1 MRGSPSLR
9 SFNRFNR
16 YSNLIKSTRF
26 TEPAVLPAAAFI
38 PRYTRGFTRTT
49 MRPTA
54 AVEGLG
60 QDDEIPSARLQPEPG
75 PDVRVL
81 IIGAGNINFGSDE
94 GPWNHSQRL
103 EQKLGNRLKIVG
115 LVDPATSRAE
125 AVLKAKSLTFAAS
138 AYADT
143 PIYPSVK
150 DAISALSSNPPE
162 MILLG
167 SPPAFRG
174 TTDPSKGYN
183 AEVQLTESFPN
194 AALFV
199 EKPVSTGSVEEA
211 LKVAEYLEGKSNLV
225 SVGYMLRYSAAVQ
238 KMKQILKENNL
249 EVMMTSAR
257 YVMAY
262 EHSAKIAWWT
272 KSVDCGPIVEQA
284 THFCDLSRYFAGEVD
299 LDTVMAHSIE
309 WYEKPGQLTKIPFDE
324 SALVPEDDR
333 IPRFTSATWKY
344 KSGAI
349 GHLEHGVSLQ
359 GTQFSTEITVFADGY
374 QLKLIDPYNRP
385 TLYVRRP
392 GNDVEEIHNF
402 TDDDAFLSEMS
413 TFIDTSSKGSSEIPV
428 LSSFADAVRTYELT
442 WAIRWASEKTSRS
455 RT

>member
-1 MRGSPSLR
+1 
-9 SFNRFNR
+9 
-16 YSNLIKSTRF
+16 
-26 TEPAVLPAAAFI
+26 
-38 PRYTRGFTRTT
+38 

-75 PDVRVL
+75 PDVKVL

-194 AALFV
+194 AALFI

-211 LKVAEYLEGKSNLV
+211 LKTAEYLEGKSNLV

-262 EHSAKIAWWT
+262 EHSAKVAWWT
-272 KSVDCGPIVEQA
+272 KSIDCGPIVEQA

-309 WYEKPGQLTKIPFDE
+309 WYEKPGQLTK
-324 SALVPEDDR
+324 V
-333 IPRFTSATWKY
+333 
-344 KSGAI
+344 G
-349 GHLEHGVSLQ
+349 G
-359 GTQFSTEITVFADGY
+359 
-374 QLKLIDPYNRP
+374 
-385 TLYVRRP
+385 
-392 GNDVEEIHNF
+392 
-402 TDDDAFLSEMS
+402 
-413 TFIDTSSKGSSEIPV
+413 
-428 LSSFADAVRTYELT
+428 
-442 WAIRWASEKTSRS
+442 
-455 RT
+455 